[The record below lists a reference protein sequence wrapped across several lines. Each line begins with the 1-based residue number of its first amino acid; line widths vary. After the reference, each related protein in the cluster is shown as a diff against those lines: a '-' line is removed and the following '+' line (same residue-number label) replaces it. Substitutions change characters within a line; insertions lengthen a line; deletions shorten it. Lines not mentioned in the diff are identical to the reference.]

1 MSEAKKLP
9 SGKWRNRL
17 YVGKDSNGKRIYE
30 SFTAATKKEADAL
43 AAVRAREIE
52 LGVKKKNAPANYTV
66 AEAVSDYL
74 ESNEAVLKPKTI
86 REYKGYAKRYL
97 QDLLRLRIRDL
108 TPTVCQRAINK
119 EAKRL
124 SPKSVRLAWAFLSAA
139 IRAVT
144 PDFHPDVNLPA
155 LVPKEMEI
163 PTDEQLLEL
172 LAHVTGQRLEIPFL
186 LAAACGL
193 RRGEIAALDFRNDF
207 DYTTNR
213 IRVHRSMQEDA
224 DTNWFVIDGA
234 KTESSTRWVDCP
246 PWIMDKIKSL
256 PSDYKPVSAPYM
268 SNRFR
273 EVADA
278 HGLKQLHFHNLR
290 HYYASL
296 LISKGCPDQ
305 YITARM
311 GHATN
316 NMLRRVYGH
325 IIADRDKEFTDK
337 VNAHF
342 NSMHHEMHHDEI
354 VNTENP
360 NK

>member
-9 SGKWRNRL
+9 SGRWRNRL
-17 YVGKDSNGKRIYE
+17 YVGKDAEGKRIYE
-30 SFTAATKKEADAL
+30 SFTADSKKEADAL

-52 LGVKKKNAPANYTV
+52 LGVKKKSSPASFTV
-66 AEAVSDYL
+66 AEAVEDYL
-74 ESNEAVLKPKTI
+74 ESNESVLKPKTI
-86 REYKGYAKRYL
+86 REYRGYAKRYL
-97 QDLLRLRIRDL
+97 QDLMRLRIRDL
-108 TPTVCQRAINK
+108 SLSVCQRAINK

-124 SPKSVRLAWAFLSAA
+124 SPKSVRLAWAFFSAA

-172 LAHVTGQRLEIPFL
+172 LDHVTGQRLEIPFL
-186 LAAACGL
+186 IAAACGL

-207 DYTTNR
+207 DYKNNR
-213 IRVHRSMQEDA
+213 IRVHRSMQNDS
-224 DTNWFVIDGA
+224 DGNWFVIDGA
-234 KTESSTRWVDCP
+234 KTEKSTRWVDCP
-246 PWIMDKIKSL
+246 PWIMEKIKAL
-256 PSDYKPVSAPYM
+256 PPDYKPVTAQYM

-296 LISKGCPDQ
+296 LISKGCPDP
-305 YITARM
+305 YITSRM

-325 IIADRDKEFTDK
+325 IISERDREITDK
-337 VNAHF
+337 LNDHF
-342 NSMHHEMHHDEI
+342 EMMHHEMHHDEI
-354 VNTENP
+354 VNDENT